1 MIVSEGIFMPRWIR
15 HKQWKKKLSNPH
27 AQGLVEFAVIL
38 PILLI
43 ALFSIIELGRLF
55 HAYLAVE
62 NGARFGIRYAV
73 TGEYDP
79 ANCASGATTEGKC
92 NNLGDE
98 VAARVASIHDV
109 AWAGSES
116 ILREGEGVVDNTQ
129 PGFFHVLVCRPA
141 NLIAPSSTFDTY
153 SCLPSDGAGDP
164 GNHIGKLAAPL
175 SSATITVDSTSSGR
189 FSGDASLSH
198 TTGTGES
205 RLMLVGISVSEA
217 SNPPSISATY
227 GGQNLSF
234 AGSTFL
240 DDSGSGV
247 YIYYLINPP
256 SGTHTVH
263 IDYSSSP
270 DWGSVVGVMTF
281 SGVDQNTP
289 LGSFAG
295 ATGDST
301 TPSVN
306 VSSAVG
312 ELVFDT
318 FMEDWGPRSAG
329 AGSNQTQRW
338 MNNDGGNDWAGGG
351 STESGA
357 GSVTMSWSLN
367 YHSPWAIGAVSIK
380 PAEEPTPTPT
390 PSNTPTPLD
399 TPTATPSQTPTSTGT
414 PTNTPIPPTATTIP
428 TNTPIPTALPSG
440 EDPGEP
446 GERIVVV
453 TEFNHQLITPFL
465 SSIWPQLRLTSMRE
479 AIVETYYIPPA
490 VGSPP
495 PYSSPTPRPTNTPGP
510 TPTYPPGA
518 ANTPTMTVE
527 DPRCDLIW
535 ISGMT
540 GNETSRY
547 IRFEIRM
554 YDWDEWPVVVN
565 YRAIVD
571 KVEVWQDE
579 EAGPWVI
586 EGFTWE
592 NWDEDGNHYQR
603 YDDYNGTEWWNITYE
618 PDPPFEL
625 THCYGTTAA
634 CGGLGGYQYRG
645 RLSIH
650 FGQDLLGEYAIF
662 PWITF
667 PDYGISCRE
676 VAPWTSQNWET
687 DTPGPGGDPI
697 LGTDTPIPPT
707 EGPPPPT
714 SSGPEP
720 TQGEPPLPDD

>member
-1 MIVSEGIFMPRWIR
+1 MPRQIR
-15 HKQWKKKLSNPH
+15 HKQRKKRLSNPR

-43 ALFSIIELGRLF
+43 ALFSIIELGRLL
-55 HAYLAVE
+55 HAYLSVE

-73 TGEYDP
+73 TGEYNP
-79 ANCASGATTEGKC
+79 ANCVGGATAEGKC
-92 NNLGDE
+92 INPADE

-109 AWAGSES
+109 AWSGSES
-116 ILREGEGVVDNTQ
+116 ILREGEGQVDNTQ
-129 PGFFHVLVCRPA
+129 PGFFHVLVCKPA
-141 NLIAPSSTFDTY
+141 NLIAPANTFDTY
-153 SCLPSDGAGDP
+153 SCTPSEGAVEP
-164 GNHIGKLAAPL
+164 RNHAGKLAAPL

-198 TTGTGES
+198 TTGTGQN

-217 SNPPSISATY
+217 SNPPSINATY
-227 GGQNLSF
+227 GGQTLSF
-234 AGSTFL
+234 AGSSFL

-247 YIYYLINPP
+247 YIYSLINPP

-281 SGVDQNTP
+281 TGVDQTTP
-289 LGSFAG
+289 LGSYTG
-295 ATGDST
+295 AIGDST

-306 VSSAVG
+306 VSSAAG

-318 FMEDWGPRSAG
+318 FMEDWGPRTAWV
-329 AGSNQTQRW
+329 GSNQSQRW
-338 MNNDGGNDWAGGG
+338 NNNDGGDDWAGGG
-351 STESGA
+351 STEPGA
-357 GSVTMSWSLN
+357 GSVAMSWSLN

-390 PSNTPTPLD
+390 ASNTPIPSNTPT
-399 TPTATPSQTPTSTGT
+399 TTPSQTPTSTST
-414 PTNTPIPPTATTIP
+414 PTITPVPPTATNTP
-428 TNTPIPTALPSG
+428 TSTPIPTALPSG
-440 EDPGEP
+440 EEPGEP

-453 TEFNHQLITPFL
+453 TEFNHQLITPLL

-479 AIVETYYIPPA
+479 AIVETYFIPPP
-490 VGSPP
+490 VGTPP
-495 PYSSPTPRPTNTPGP
+495 PYNSPTPRPTNTPGP
-510 TPTYPPGA
+510 THTPVAGVT
-518 ANTPTMTVE
+518 NTPTMTGD

-554 YDWDEWPVVVN
+554 YDWDEWPQVVN
-565 YRAIVD
+565 YHAIVD

-579 EAGPWVI
+579 ETGPWVI

-592 NWDEDGNHYQR
+592 NWDEAGNHYQR
-603 YDDYNGTEWWNITYE
+603 YDDYNGTEWWSTIYE
-618 PDPPFEL
+618 PVPPFEL

-634 CGGLGGYQYRG
+634 CGGIGGYQYRG
-645 RLSIH
+645 RLTIH

-667 PDYGISCRE
+667 PEYGISCRE
-676 VAPWTSQNWET
+676 WAPWTSQNWET
-687 DTPGPGGDPI
+687 DTPGPGGTPI
-697 LGTDTPIPPT
+697 PGTDTPIPPT
-707 EGPPPPT
+707 EYPTQPT
-714 SSGPEP
+714 SPPSTPPNYTPEA
-720 TQGEPPLPDD
+720 PPD

>member
-1 MIVSEGIFMPRWIR
+1 MIVAEGISLLKRGW
-15 HKQWKKKLSNPH
+15 HKLSKKNRFISR
-27 AQGLVEFAVIL
+27 AQGLVEFAIVL
-38 PILLI
+38 PILMI
-43 ALFSIIELGRLF
+43 AIFTVIELGRLF

-62 NGARFGIRYAV
+62 NGARFGIRYAI

-79 ANCASGATTEGKC
+79 KYCAGGATAEGKC
-92 NNLGDE
+92 IHAEDE
-98 VAARVASIHDV
+98 TAARVASIHEV
-109 AWAGSES
+109 AWTGSES
-116 ILREGEGVVDNTQ
+116 ILREAEGEVDNTQ
-129 PGFFHVLVCRPA
+129 PGFFHVLVCKPA
-141 NLIAPSSTFDTY
+141 NLISPENTFDTY
-153 SCLPSDGAGDP
+153 SCSPSEGASVP
-164 GNHIGKLAAPL
+164 VNHVGKLAAPL
-175 SSATITVDSTSSGR
+175 FSSTIEVDATSSGR

-198 TTGTGES
+198 TTGTGEN

-217 SNPPSISATY
+217 ATPPSINANY
-227 GGQNLSF
+227 AGQSLTL
-234 AGSTFL
+234 AGSAFL

-247 YIYYLINPP
+247 YIYYLKDPP
-256 SGTHTVH
+256 SGAHTVY

-281 SGVDQNTP
+281 SGVDQTTP

-295 ATGDST
+295 AIGDSKY
-301 TPSVN
+301 PSVN
-306 VSSAVG
+306 VPSDTD

-318 FMEDWGPRSAG
+318 FMEDWGPRSAWVG
-329 AGSNQTQRW
+329 DNQSQRW
-338 MNNDGGNDWAGGG
+338 MNNDSGGDWAGGG
-351 STESGA
+351 STEPGA
-357 GSVTMSWSLN
+357 ASVTMSWSLN
-367 YHSPWAIGAVSIK
+367 YHSPFAIGAVSIK
-380 PAEEPTPTPT
+380 PAEESTPTPT
-390 PSNTPTPLD
+390 PSNTPT
-399 TPTATPSQTPTSTGT
+399 SSVTPTSTNTPIPTATST
-414 PTNTPIPPTATTIP
+414 PTNTPVPPTETPIP
-428 TNTPIPTALPSG
+428 TNTPIPTSLPSG
-440 EDPGEP
+440 EDPGDP

-453 TEFNHQLITPFL
+453 TEFNHPLIMPILNTF
-465 SSIWPQLRLTSMRE
+465 WPQLRLTSMRE
-479 AIVETYYIPPA
+479 AIVETYYVPPA

-495 PYSSPTPRPTNTPGP
+495 PFNSPTPKPTNTPGP
-510 TPTYPPGA
+510 TPTYPSGGGS
-518 ANTPTMTVE
+518 TPTNTIE

-565 YRAIVD
+565 YHAIVD

-592 NWDEDGNHYQR
+592 NWDEDGNNYQR

-618 PDPPFEL
+618 PSPPFEL
-625 THCYGTTAA
+625 THCYGSTAA

-645 RLSIH
+645 RLTIH

-676 VAPWTSQNWET
+676 MAPWTSQNWET
-687 DTPGPGGDPI
+687 NTPVSGGTPI
-697 LGTDTPIPPT
+697 IGTDTPIPPT

-720 TQGEPPLPDD
+720 TQGEPPPPDD